1 MLNNTKKN
9 QGQAMQIL
17 FSIIL
22 LLSLMISGLLTIVFG
37 ADVYEKINE
46 RATENFNSSTALS
59 YVSSKVRQQDT
70 SGAISVEEHGDISVL
85 KITEKYDDVAYY
97 TKIYVKDGKFIRG
110 CKIRITRDSEQIYEG
125 ALASLKRFK
134 DDVKEVNTGYE
145 CGLVF
150 EKFNDIKEGDYVEAY
165 DMVEVSRG

>member
-97 TKIYVKDGKFIRG
+97 TKIYVKDGKLKELFASE
-110 CKIRITRDSEQIYEG
+110 DSTVALEDGLDIMALEG
-125 ALASLKRFK
+125 MQFK
-134 DDVKEVNTGYE
+134 MEKEDLLSVKLTGESAKKNERVDEVFLHLRSE
-145 CGLVF
+145 
-150 EKFNDIKEGDYVEAY
+150 
-165 DMVEVSRG
+165 

>member
-70 SGAISVEEHGDISVL
+70 TGAISVEEQGDISL
-85 KITEKYDDVAYY
+85 
-97 TKIYVKDGKFIRG
+97 
-110 CKIRITRDSEQIYEG
+110 
-125 ALASLKRFK
+125 L
-134 DDVKEVNTGYE
+134 
-145 CGLVF
+145 
-150 EKFNDIKEGDYVEAY
+150 EAY
-165 DMVEVSRG
+165 ITAVSREICPAFTISTMLLSIITMPSSFPEAITLSI